1 LDVDS
6 TRLPRSIAVA
16 KYLDSVFNLV
26 VDSSPQELIAG
37 VLIALAIALVTSAGF
52 AVGRRKV
59 ADPQVLQC
67 LLVLVASLLSMTIA
81 GGYVLHN
88 EKRLTAGPAPDRPF
102 RGHFALPHSP
112 EVSRGLAKIIFVAA
126 DTNKDDRLSPEEAA
140 SAAETFVQTID
151 KGGEGSIGLYM
162 LADAIRFLPGP
173 HPMEQVATTVPTVRA
188 DPR

>member
-81 GGYVLHN
+81 GGYVLHH
-88 EKRLTAGPAPDRPF
+88 EKRLIAGPPDRPF
-102 RGHFALPHSP
+102 HGHFALPHSP
-112 EVSRGLAKIIFVAA
+112 EVSRGLAKIIFVSA

-173 HPMEQVATTVPTVRA
+173 HPMEQVATTAPTTVRA